1 MSTVRTRPSQV
12 HGVVQLVQRA
22 RRRIGYAADGGFSLL
37 EVLVS
42 ITLFVII
49 ATVTATAIG
58 NDLIAARTAK
68 QRTQASNVAQSLLAG
83 LERTKTLPATFP
95 TSAPGGWTVRVA
107 VNPST
112 GCTTGSTRTVSVLVW
127 AAGNF
132 HGAPAA
138 RTDSVI
144 AC

>member
-1 MSTVRTRPSQV
+1 MSRIRRVRA
-12 HGVVQLVQRA
+12 G
-22 RRRIGYAADGGFSLL
+22 ADEGFSLL

-49 ATVTATAIG
+49 ATVTATALA
-58 NDLIAARTAK
+58 NDLIAARSVK
-68 QRTQASNVAQSLLAG
+68 QRAQASNVAQSLLAG
-83 LERTKTLPATFP
+83 LQRSKTLPSTFP
-95 TSAPGGWTVRVA
+95 TSAPGGWTVRVS

-112 GCTTGSTRTVSVLVW
+112 GCTTGSSRTVSVLVW
-127 AAGNF
+127 APGNF
-132 HGAPAA
+132 HGKPAA